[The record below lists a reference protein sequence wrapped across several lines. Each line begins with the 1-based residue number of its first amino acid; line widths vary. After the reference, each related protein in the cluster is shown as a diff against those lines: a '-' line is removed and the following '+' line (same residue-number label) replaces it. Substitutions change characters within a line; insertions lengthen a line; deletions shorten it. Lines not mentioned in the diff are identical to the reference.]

1 MATSNRFAAAREAA
15 AKEHPSRHRQNRV
28 VTPSRAEAPSP
39 SKPRKGGEEG
49 QKPSTGKRRAPAAR
63 ATPKKAD
70 AGEVSQASS
79 RESGEQSYT
88 TYGFMITEDQNK
100 ALNRLKGIDGLN
112 RSLVIREA
120 LDAWIAAHKDEY
132 PESLGQYGK

>member
-15 AKEHPSRHRQNRV
+15 AKEASQPAPPEPEV
-28 VTPSRAEAPSP
+28 VTPSRA
-39 SKPRKGGEEG
+39 EEG

>member
-15 AKEHPSRHRQNRV
+15 AKEASQPAPPEPEV

-49 QKPSTGKRRAPAAR
+49 KKPSTGKRRAPAAR

-70 AGEVSQASS
+70 AGEVSQASPGA
-79 RESGEQSYT
+79 SGEQSYT
-88 TYGFMITEDQNK
+88 TYGFMIT
-100 ALNRLKGIDGLN
+100 
-112 RSLVIREA
+112 
-120 LDAWIAAHKDEY
+120 
-132 PESLGQYGK
+132 